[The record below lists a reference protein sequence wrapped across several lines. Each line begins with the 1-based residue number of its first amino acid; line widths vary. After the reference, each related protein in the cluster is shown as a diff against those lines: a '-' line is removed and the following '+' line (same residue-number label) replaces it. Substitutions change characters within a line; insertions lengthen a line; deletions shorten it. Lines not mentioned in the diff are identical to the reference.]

1 MTDAEM
7 TDAEMT
13 DAEMTDA
20 EMPDAEMPDAEMPD
34 ARPHAQHVELRDLAT
49 ELARAAGLVALAGR
63 RSGGALLGNTKSTPT
78 DLVTKYDQQAEA
90 TIVSRLR
97 ESRPNDAI
105 VGEEGA
111 SYPGTSGYAW
121 HIDPIDGTT
130 NFVYDLPEWAV
141 SIGVEYHGVAVAG
154 AVFIPCLDEL
164 FAAALHAGATL
175 NGKPISPSD
184 QSDVALALVCTGF
197 SYQPES
203 RQAQANRI
211 ARIISSIRDIRR
223 LGAASVDC
231 CFVACGRLDGYFEEN
246 VKSWDIMAGGLIA
259 REAGAVSSDF
269 KGGPA
274 RPSEFLVAAPGIHAA
289 LLELVDRHD

>member
-7 TDAEMT
+7 TDTAGAHT
-13 DAEMTDA
+13 AGA
-20 EMPDAEMPDAEMPD
+20 D
-34 ARPHAQHVELRDLAT
+34 ARTHAQHLVLRDLAAD
-49 ELARAAGLVALAGR
+49 LARAAGQVALAGR
-63 RSGGALLGNTKSTPT
+63 RSGDALGGSTKSTPT

-90 TIVSRLR
+90 TIVSQLR
-97 ESRPNDAI
+97 ASRPNDAI

-111 SYPGTSGYAW
+111 NYPGTSGYAW

-130 NFVYDLPEWAV
+130 NFVYDLPGWAV
-141 SIGVEYHGVAVAG
+141 SIGVEYQGVAVAG
-154 AVFIPCLDEL
+154 AVFVPGLDEL
-164 FAAALHAGATL
+164 FAAALNAGATL

-211 ARIISSIRDIRR
+211 VRIISSIRDIRR

-269 KGGPA
+269 SGGAA

-289 LLELVDRHD
+289 LLQLVNRHD

>member
-1 MTDAEM
+1 MTDVEGA
-7 TDAEMT
+7 DAGVHT
-13 DAEMTDA
+13 
-20 EMPDAEMPDAEMPD
+20 
-34 ARPHAQHVELRDLAT
+34 QHLELRDLAAG
-49 ELARAAGLVALAGR
+49 LARAAGLVALAGR
-63 RSGGALLGNTKSTPT
+63 RSGGGLGGTTKSTAT
-78 DLVTKYDQQAEA
+78 DLVTKYDEQAEA

-105 VGEEGA
+105 IGEEGA
-111 SYPGTSGYAW
+111 NYPGTSGYAW

-130 NFVYDLPEWAV
+130 NFVYDLPGWAV

-154 AVFIPCLDEL
+154 AVYVPVLDEL
-164 FAAALHAGATL
+164 FAAALNAGATL
-175 NGKPISPSD
+175 NGTPISPSGLTD
-184 QSDVALALVCTGF
+184 IALALVCTGF
-197 SYQPES
+197 AYQPES
-203 RQAQANRI
+203 RQSQANRI

-269 KGGPA
+269 SGAPA
-274 RPSEFLVAAPGIHAA
+274 RPSEFLVATPGIHAA
-289 LLELVDRHD
+289 LLQLVERHD